1 MRRTPALAA
10 AVLLLA
16 ILLGG
21 SRAAR
26 AVDPFYLGL
35 LRDGGHAYDRKD
47 YAQAVHDLRLAC
59 FGMLDEPKPLTD
71 CLVRLALAQDRAGDA
86 DGFRETFGRIVEVEE
101 RFSAYSQGDLAPE
114 LRAALE
120 QRLPA
125 TIPPTTLAG
134 VPAFRGLVPPPKQA
148 QGQGPAPATGAGRPE
163 VRRGPPTPEKTE
175 KAEKTTGAPSD
186 RPAPAG
192 PPAPAPQTPNAPAT
206 MPAAPAVGTAAPPTN
221 AQAPRPLSPA
231 ELEKVATVRKILDAD
246 SKTRDL
252 KHAFQLARE
261 VADAHSDVSDAQHL
275 AGEAA
280 YRLSRWQDAAH
291 YFRRGGEP
299 AADEPELL
307 FYMAVA
313 FYESGDKAAAAKAL
327 ERCLPNLQRTPYVDG
342 YAKKILGG

>member
-1 MRRTPALAA
+1 VPAA
-10 AVLLLA
+10 AVLLLLA
-16 ILLGG
+16 ALLAGG
-21 SRAAR
+21 RPAR

-47 YAQAVHDLRLAC
+47 YAQAARDLRLAC

-86 DGFRETFGRIVEVEE
+86 NGFRETFGRIVEVEE

-125 TIPPTTLAG
+125 TIPPATLAG

-148 QGQGPAPATGAGRPE
+148 QGQGPTQAPATGAKRPE
-163 VRRGPPTPEKTE
+163 VRRGPPTP
-175 KAEKTTGAPSD
+175 ATT
-186 RPAPAG
+186 
-192 PPAPAPQTPNAPAT
+192 
-206 MPAAPAVGTAAPPTN
+206 PAAPAVGTAAPPTN
-221 AQAPRPLSPA
+221 MQAPHPPSPA
-231 ELEKVATVRKILDAD
+231 ELEKVATVRTILDAD

-252 KHAFQLARE
+252 KRAFQLARE
-261 VADAHSDVSDAQHL
+261 VADAHPDLSDAQHL
-275 AGEAA
+275 AAEAA
-280 YRLSRWQDAAH
+280 YRLSRWQDAAN

-313 FYESGDKAAAAKAL
+313 FYESGDKATAAKTL
-327 ERCLPNLQRTPYVDG
+327 ERCLPNLQRTPYVDA

>member
-1 MRRTPALAA
+1 MRRTPVLAA

-16 ILLGG
+16 VLLGG

-26 AVDPFYLGL
+26 AIDPFYLGL

-47 YAQAVHDLRLAC
+47 YAQAAHDLRLAC

-101 RFSAYSQGDLAPE
+101 RFSAYSQGNLAPE

-125 TIPPTTLAG
+125 TIPATTLAG

-148 QGQGPAPATGAGRPE
+148 QGQRPAQGPATGAGRQD
-163 VRRGPPTPEKTE
+163 VRRGPPAT
-175 KAEKTTGAPSD
+175 EKTTGTPAD
-186 RPAPAG
+186 RPA
-192 PPAPAPQTPNAPAT
+192 NV
-206 MPAAPAVGTAAPPTN
+206 PAAPAVGTAAPPTN
-221 AQAPRPLSPA
+221 MQAPRPLSPA
-231 ELEKVATVRKILDAD
+231 ELGKVATVRQILDAD

-252 KHAFQLARE
+252 KRAFQLARE
-261 VADAHSDVSDAQHL
+261 VADAHPDVSDAQHL
-275 AGEAA
+275 AAEAA
-280 YRLSRWQDAAH
+280 YRLSRWQDAAK
-291 YFRRGGEP
+291 YFRHGGEP